1 MPDQNTGRRKFLR
14 LAGAAGVVGLAGCT
28 GGDGGDGGDG
38 GAEDT
43 PTETA
48 MPTATPTEGGTTGD
62 TETATPTEGSD
73 SSELEFDWT
82 PSRNV
87 SVVVPWGAGG
97 GTDTMTRGVMN
108 PAEDIL
114 RQNGVDVSINVQN
127 ITGANGLNAASY
139 VRSQPDDGHTV
150 FANTTVIERNIVTGT
165 ANFTLA
171 DWQGISRVQ
180 HATSWWYSSGR
191 DGTGYKSIEEVVEGA
206 KNDPPLQIGAVGGG
220 LSQVFSLRVIEAADI
235 IEESQFVSYQDAG
248 EMRNDVISGNV
259 DVAIGEIQEM
269 LPQVEEGD
277 VELVLAGTEQDQIER
292 FPDVPTTGDMGWD
305 VTYGVMRGFVAQEGT
320 PEEAITFWDKLIHA
334 AMQTE
339 SYQSLATETLA
350 NLRPG
355 YLGSEEWTEA
365 MKAQIERIENA
376 LDLWE
381 QVSGSG

>member
-1 MPDQNTGRRKFLR
+1 MSENSSRRRFLR
-14 LAGAAGVVGLAGCT
+14 AAGTAGIIGLAGCT
-28 GGDGGDGGDG
+28 GGGGD
-38 GAEDT
+38 
-43 PTETA
+43 
-48 MPTATPTEGGTTGD
+48 
-62 TETATPTEGSD
+62 
-73 SSELEFDWT
+73 LEFDWT

-114 RQNGVDVSINVQN
+114 RENGVDISINVQN

-139 VRSQPDDGHTV
+139 VQSQQADGHTI

-165 ANFTLA
+165 ANFTLD
-171 DWQGISRVQ
+171 DWMGVSRVQ

-191 DGTGYKSIEEVVEGA
+191 DGTGYKSIEEVIEGA

-220 LSQVFSLRVIEAADI
+220 LSQVFSLRVIEAAGI
-235 IEESQFVSYQDAG
+235 IDQTQFVSYQDAG

-269 LPQVEEGD
+269 LPQVEAGD
-277 VELVLAGTEQDQIER
+277 VALVLAGTTQDQIDR

-305 VTYGVMRGFVAQEGT
+305 VTYGVQRGFAAWDGT
-320 PEEAITFWDKLIHA
+320 PQEAVTFWDKLIHA
-334 AMQTE
+334 AIQTE
-339 SYQSLATETLA
+339 SYQSLAEETLA

-355 YLGSEEWTEA
+355 YLGPEEWTQA
-365 MKAQIERIENA
+365 MQNQVQRIEDA
-376 LDLWE
+376 LDLWDR
-381 QVSGSG
+381 VSGSG